1 MPSYGARNADS
12 AQNSLKACAPH
23 RSLIINAEVISHN
36 HFPPTRPKKQIRPQI
51 LRKQAMLKGLRHKFS
66 AATHDLDVSRITEHA
81 VALPGG
87 QLLDDAEPLKVV
99 ERLVDRSRSDAG
111 LFNQ

>member
-1 MPSYGARNADS
+1 MPSYGARNADL
-12 AQNSLKACAPH
+12 AQTSLKACAPH

-36 HFPPTRPKKQIRPQI
+36 HFPPTRPKKQDIPQI
-51 LRKQAMLKGLRHKFS
+51 LRKQAMLGLRHKFS
-66 AATHDLDVSRITEHA
+66 AATHDLDISRITEHA

-99 ERLVDRSRSDAG
+99 ERLVDRGRSDAG